1 MVGVTALG
9 VRRRRAALAVLL
21 RRQVLAAGRRGGRER
36 LRVVVEVAGVALD
49 GGAGLDGSPPS
60 WRVVAVAHVGAAGGG
75 GRGKVA
81 VGVGPVA
88 ENRELLINSL
98 IGLKSTTDL
107 IVTED
112 WVKPPVN

>member
-21 RRQVLAAGRRGGRER
+21 CRQVLAAGRGRRRER

-49 GGAGLDGSPPS
+49 GGAGLDGSPSS
-60 WRVVAVAHVGAAGGG
+60 WRVVAVTHIGAAGGC

-81 VGVGPVA
+81 VGVGA
-88 ENRELLINSL
+88 IAAGGRQNR
-98 IGLKSTTDL
+98 K
-107 IVTED
+107 
-112 WVKPPVN
+112 

>member
-21 RRQVLAAGRRGGRER
+21 RRQVLAAGRGWRRER

-49 GGAGLDGSPPS
+49 GDAGLDGSPSS
-60 WRVVAVAHVGAAGGG
+60 WRVVAVTHVSAAGGG

-81 VGVGPVA
+81 VGVGPIADGGNIKQEVL
-88 ENRELLINSL
+88 N
-98 IGLKSTTDL
+98 GCKS
-107 IVTED
+107 IIISQ
-112 WVKPPVN
+112 

>member
-21 RRQVLAAGRRGGRER
+21 CRQVLAAGSRWRRER

-49 GGAGLDGSPPS
+49 GSAGLDGCPAS
-60 WRVVAVAHVGAAGGG
+60 WRIVAVTHVSAAGGG

-81 VGVGPVA
+81 VGVGPIA
-88 ENRELLINSL
+88 
-98 IGLKSTTDL
+98 D
-107 IVTED
+107 
-112 WVKPPVN
+112 